1 MHDPKHV
8 NVKGIQ
14 VLFSNHHEVL
24 ILKSETN
31 YQILCYLSSLQTRA
45 YHLRKIPFIAY
56 AMVATECKIGLLHS
70 IAMHITI
77 TTCDTCPIDHMVR
90 ALGPSPSIFAY
101 CKHKKL
107 EARMV

>member
-56 AMVATECKIGLLHS
+56 DHHEVLILKSETNYQILCYLSSLQTRAYHLRKIPF
-70 IAMHITI
+70 IAY
-77 TTCDTCPIDHMVR
+77 
-90 ALGPSPSIFAY
+90 AY
-101 CKHKKL
+101 GCY
-107 EARMV
+107 RM